1 MADFAVIYR
10 CFKSLYFLP
19 ENLLAYADATSRL
32 TANSNSTSLVKE
44 PVYTLLWFDGLDSRP
59 RITRCICVS

>member
-32 TANSNSTSLVKE
+32 TANSILNCQRV
-44 PVYTLLWFDGLDSRP
+44 GLAF
-59 RITRCICVS
+59 TVV